1 MLRNGEALQ
10 SVHPMSSPTIRI
22 LVVDDHAMI
31 RLGLIGALSSEPGIQ
46 VVGEAR
52 NGLEAIEQHAK
63 LAPDITLMDGILPD
77 MHGVEVTRK
86 IIASEPLAKIVLISI
101 NETAEDIRRA
111 LEAGV
116 RGYVPKSC
124 EQDTIVEAIRCVAAG
139 VNFLPPQLARRLA
152 ERNAIVGLSN
162 REVEVLRLVAK
173 GKANKEIAGELSL
186 SGDTIKTHIT
196 HLMRKLGAADRA
208 HAVTLAIEQGFLRM

>member
-1 MLRNGEALQ
+1 MTAT
-10 SVHPMSSPTIRI
+10 SIRI

-31 RLGLIGALSSEPGIQ
+31 RLGLIGALSSELGMEVIGQ
-46 VVGEAR
+46 AR
-52 NGLEAIEQHAK
+52 NGREAIELYAR

-77 MHGVEVTRK
+77 MHGVDATRE
-86 IIASEPLAKIVLISI
+86 ILAIDPTAKVILISI

-111 LEAGV
+111 MEGGV

-124 EQDTIVEAIRCVAAG
+124 EQDIIAQAIRSVACG
-139 VNFLPPQLARRLA
+139 KDFLTPQLARRLA
-152 ERNAIVGLSN
+152 ERNAVLGLSN

-173 GKANKEIAGELSL
+173 GKANKEIAAELAL
-186 SGDTIKTHIT
+186 SSDTVKTHLT

>member
-1 MLRNGEALQ
+1 MNNA
-10 SVHPMSSPTIRI
+10 SIRI

-31 RLGLIGALSSEPGIQ
+31 RLGLIGALTSEPDME
-46 VVGEAR
+46 VVGQAR
-52 NGLEAIEQHAK
+52 NGREAIELHAK
-63 LAPDITLMDGILPD
+63 LSPDITLMDGILPD
-77 MHGVEVTRK
+77 IHGVEATRR
-86 IIASEPLAKIVLISI
+86 ILANSPLAKVILISI

-124 EQDTIVEAIRCVAAG
+124 EQDTIVEAIRCVASG
-139 VNFLPPQLARRLA
+139 MDFLPPQLARRLA
-152 ERNAIVGLSN
+152 ERNAVVGLSN

-173 GKANKEIAGELSL
+173 GKANKEIAAELNL
-186 SGDTIKTHIT
+186 SGDTVKTHIT

-208 HAVTLAIEQGFLRM
+208 HAVTLAIEQGFLRI

>member
-1 MLRNGEALQ
+1 MTA
-10 SVHPMSSPTIRI
+10 PAIRI

-31 RLGLIGALSSEPGIQ
+31 RLGLIGALSSEPGMEVIGQ
-46 VVGEAR
+46 AR
-52 NGLEAIEQHAK
+52 NGREAVELHAR

-77 MHGVEVTRK
+77 MHGVEATREILAKHPAAK
-86 IIASEPLAKIVLISI
+86 IILISI
-101 NETAEDIRRA
+101 NETAEDVRRA

-124 EQDTIVEAIRCVAAG
+124 EQDAIVAAIRSVSAG
-139 VNFLPPQLARRLA
+139 KDYLPPALVRRLA
-152 ERNAIVGLSN
+152 DRNAVVGLSQ

-173 GKANKEIAGELSL
+173 GKANKEIAVELAL
-186 SGDTIKTHIT
+186 SGDTVKTHLT

-208 HAVTLAIEQGFLRM
+208 HAVTLAIEQGFLRI

>member
-1 MLRNGEALQ
+1 
-10 SVHPMSSPTIRI
+10 
-22 LVVDDHAMI
+22 
-31 RLGLIGALSSEPGIQ
+31 
-46 VVGEAR
+46 
-52 NGLEAIEQHAK
+52 
-63 LAPDITLMDGILPD
+63 MDGILPD

-124 EQDTIVEAIRCVAAG
+124 EQDTIIEAIRSVAAG

>member
-1 MLRNGEALQ
+1 MTPD
-10 SVHPMSSPTIRI
+10 SIRI
-22 LVVDDHAMI
+22 LIVDDHVMI
-31 RLGLIGALSSEPGIQ
+31 RLGLTGALSSEAGLE
-46 VVGEAR
+46 VVGMASTGR
-52 NGLEAIEQHAK
+52 EAIELHEQ

-77 MHGVEVTRK
+77 MHGVEAVREILTK
-86 IIASEPLAKIVLISI
+86 SPQAKVILISI

-111 LEAGV
+111 IEAGV

-124 EQDTIVEAIRCVAAG
+124 DQDTIAEAIRAVASG
-139 VNFLPPQLARRLA
+139 REFLPPQLARRLA
-152 ERNAIVGLSN
+152 ERNAVVGLSN

-173 GKANKEIAGELSL
+173 GKANKEIAAELAL
-186 SGDTIKTHIT
+186 SGDTVKTHIT

>member
-1 MLRNGEALQ
+1 MNT
-10 SVHPMSSPTIRI
+10 PTSIRI

-31 RLGLIGALSSEPGIQ
+31 RLGLIGALSSEPGMEVIGQ
-46 VVGEAR
+46 AR
-52 NGLEAIEQHAK
+52 NGREAIELHAK

-77 MHGVEVTRK
+77 MHGVEVTRQILTTDPAAK
-86 IIASEPLAKIVLISI
+86 IILISI

-124 EQDTIVEAIRCVAAG
+124 EQDTIAEAIRSIAAG
-139 VNFLPPQLARRLA
+139 NDFLPPQLIHRLA
-152 ERNAIVGLSN
+152 ERNAVVGLSN

-173 GKANKEIAGELSL
+173 GKANKEIAVELAL
-186 SGDTIKTHIT
+186 SGDTVKTHIT

>member
-1 MLRNGEALQ
+1 
-10 SVHPMSSPTIRI
+10 MSSPTIRI

-124 EQDTIVEAIRCVAAG
+124 EQDTIIEAIRSVAAG

>member
-1 MLRNGEALQ
+1 MTA
-10 SVHPMSSPTIRI
+10 PTIRI
-22 LVVDDHAMI
+22 LVVDDHSMI
-31 RLGLIGALSSEPGIQ
+31 RLGLIGALSSEPGMEVIGQ
-46 VVGEAR
+46 AR
-52 NGLEAIEQHAK
+52 NGREAIDLHAK

-77 MHGVEVTRK
+77 MHGVEATREILTKDPAAK
-86 IIASEPLAKIVLISI
+86 IILISI
-101 NETAEDIRRA
+101 NETAEDVRRA

-124 EQDTIVEAIRCVAAG
+124 EQDIIAEAIRSVASG
-139 VNFLPPQLARRLA
+139 TDFLPPELTRRLA
-152 ERNAIVGLSN
+152 ESQSVVGLSN

-173 GKANKEIAGELSL
+173 GKANKEIAAELAL
-186 SGDTIKTHIT
+186 SGDTVKTHLT

>member
-1 MLRNGEALQ
+1 
-10 SVHPMSSPTIRI
+10 MSSPTIRI

>member
-1 MLRNGEALQ
+1 MTAA
-10 SVHPMSSPTIRI
+10 PIRI

-31 RLGLIGALSSEPGIQ
+31 RLGLIGALSSESGMEVIGQ
-46 VVGEAR
+46 AR
-52 NGLEAIEQHAK
+52 NGREAIALQEK

-77 MHGVEVTRK
+77 MHGVEATREILTK
-86 IIASEPLAKIVLISI
+86 NPAARVILISI
-101 NETAEDIRRA
+101 NETAEDVRRA

-124 EQDTIVEAIRCVAAG
+124 EQDAIAEAIRSVASG
-139 VNFLPPQLARRLA
+139 KNYLPPHVARRLA
-152 ERNAIVGLSN
+152 ERNATVGLSN

-173 GKANKEIAGELSL
+173 GKANKEIAAQLSL
-186 SGDTIKTHIT
+186 SSDTVKTHIT

>member
-1 MLRNGEALQ
+1 MTTP
-10 SVHPMSSPTIRI
+10 SIRI

-31 RLGLIGALSSEPGIQ
+31 RLGLIGALSSEPGME
-46 VVGEAR
+46 VVGQAR
-52 NGLEAIEQHAK
+52 YGREAIELHAK

-77 MHGVEVTRK
+77 MHGVEATREILTKSPAAK
-86 IIASEPLAKIVLISI
+86 IILISI
-101 NETAEDIRRA
+101 NETAEDVRRA

-124 EQDTIVEAIRCVAAG
+124 EQDAIAEAIRSVAAG
-139 VNFLPPQLARRLA
+139 TDFLPPQISRRLS

-173 GKANKEIAGELSL
+173 GKANKEIAAALDLS
-186 SGDTIKTHIT
+186 SDTVKTHIT

>member
-1 MLRNGEALQ
+1 MTT
-10 SVHPMSSPTIRI
+10 PTIRI

-31 RLGLIGALSSEPGIQ
+31 RLGLIGALSSELGIE
-46 VVGEAR
+46 VVGQAR
-52 NGLEAIEQHAK
+52 IGREAIELQAK
-63 LAPDITLMDGILPD
+63 LAADITLMDGILPD
-77 MHGVEVTRK
+77 MHGVEVTSIILTTSPAAK
-86 IIASEPLAKIVLISI
+86 IILISI
-101 NETAEDIRRA
+101 NETAEDVRRA

-124 EQDTIVEAIRCVAAG
+124 EQDMIVEAIRSVAAG
-139 VNFLPPQLARRLA
+139 TDFLPPQLTRRLA
-152 ERNAIVGLSN
+152 ERNALVGLSN

-173 GKANKEIAGELSL
+173 GKANKEIAAQLALS
-186 SGDTIKTHIT
+186 SDTVKTHLT

>member
-1 MLRNGEALQ
+1 MTAD
-10 SVHPMSSPTIRI
+10 SIRI

-31 RLGLIGALSSEPGIQ
+31 RLGLIGALTSEPGME
-46 VVGEAR
+46 VVGQAR
-52 NGLEAIEQHAK
+52 NGREAIELHAK
-63 LAPDITLMDGILPD
+63 LSPDITLMDGILPD
-77 MHGVEVTRK
+77 MHGVEATRE
-86 IIASEPLAKIVLISI
+86 ILAKRPSSKVILISI

-124 EQDTIVEAIRCVAAG
+124 EQDTIVEAIRSVASG
-139 VNFLPPQLARRLA
+139 KDFLPPELARRLA

-162 REVEVLRLVAK
+162 REVEVLRLIAK
-173 GKANKEIAGELSL
+173 GRSNKEIAADLALSA
-186 SGDTIKTHIT
+186 DTVKTHIT

-208 HAVTLAIEQGFLRM
+208 HAVTLAIEQGFLRI